1 MCRGHLRGKP
11 SEGVLTVLL
20 RGKPGRYKSSHVL
33 AMLAVPSTVH
43 YSSTSS
49 SNGRS
54 TAKNKK
60 TETKDELVPFT
71 NDTPRFWLEA
81 RLCLKERMPP
91 IRDIYSESLN
101 SFGEK

>member
-1 MCRGHLRGKP
+1 MHVSRSLRGKP
-11 SEGVLTVLL
+11 SEGVWTVLL

-43 YSSTSS
+43 YSSSSSSS

-60 TETKDELVPFT
+60 TETKDELVPCT
-71 NDTPRFWLEA
+71 NDMLVLVA
-81 RLCLKERMPP
+81 LVLVVAVVVER
-91 IRDIYSESLN
+91 YTC
-101 SFGEK
+101 